1 MCVKV
6 SLAVAD
12 ILVGLVAIPCAV
24 LTDLGQPRHN
34 LPLCL
39 VLLSMLMVL
48 TQVGTFT
55 WWRRLIAGQEHHPHI
70 SCNLCQNVKA
80 GDAL

>member
-1 MCVKV
+1 MCFKV

-39 VLLSMLMVL
+39 MMLSILIVL
-48 TQVGTFT
+48 TQV
-55 WWRRLIAGQEHHPHI
+55 EHLP
-70 SCNLCQNVKA
+70 A
-80 GDAL
+80 ADF

>member
-24 LTDLGQPRHN
+24 LTDLGRPHHN

-39 VLLSMLMVL
+39 MMLSILMVL
-48 TQVGTFT
+48 TQVAAFT
-55 WWRRLIAGQEHHPHI
+55 DLAQD
-70 SCNLCQNVKA
+70 L
-80 GDAL
+80 

>member
-24 LTDLGQPRHN
+24 LTDLGRPRHN

-39 VLLSMLMVL
+39 VLLSILMVL
-48 TQVGTFT
+48 TQVGTIT
-55 WWRRLIAGQEHHPHI
+55 WWLW
-70 SCNLCQNVKA
+70 
-80 GDAL
+80 

>member
-1 MCVKV
+1 MCLKL

-39 VLLSMLMVL
+39 VLLSILMVL
-48 TQVGTFT
+48 TQVQRINQ
-55 WWRRLIAGQEHHPHI
+55 WLIH
-70 SCNLCQNVKA
+70 NLPIYTSS
-80 GDAL
+80 LLFW

>member
-1 MCVKV
+1 MFYSVCMCVKV

-24 LTDLGQPRHN
+24 LTDLGRPHHD

-39 VLLSMLMVL
+39 VLISILMVL
-48 TQVGTFT
+48 TQVGTIT
-55 WWRRLIAGQEHHPHI
+55 
-70 SCNLCQNVKA
+70 
-80 GDAL
+80 